1 MHHIVH
7 HFSSTI
13 HHYNTIIQI
22 VIFLGVFITRVI
34 GVSRNDGDFFMG
46 VLNILVFQ
54 ALQPFSGQP
63 LDSRHEHTITQLP
76 GSIWAA
82 LSKFD
87 IDTKTIVYAVCPKCH
102 CTYPPQTS
110 LGEST
115 TPSTHHTAPTVPLPV
130 RMNVVSLCSDVT
142 KATRSLRSSVRL
154 KPLKRGFTRP

>member
-1 MHHIVH
+1 M
-7 HFSSTI
+7 I

-22 VIFLGVFITRVI
+22 VIFLGVFITGVI

-46 VLNILVFQ
+46 VLNILVFR

-87 IDTKTIVYAVCPKCH
+87 IDTKKLSTQCAQNVTVHILLRH
-102 CTYPPQTS
+102 HW
-110 LGEST
+110 ESQQLQ
-115 TPSTHHTAPTVPLPV
+115 VPIALHQL
-130 RMNVVSLCSDVT
+130 SHSQF
-142 KATRSLRSSVRL
+142 
-154 KPLKRGFTRP
+154 G